1 MITKYSRPYPKL
13 SFHGIQFNSP
23 RVKSKNHFCRSTA
36 GSCATQQTKQTTAGC
51 ITAARGPHIYPLTR
65 TICVQKHVHYRRHS
79 RNYQNLPPLGC
90 HKNPVVL
97 GLFQSLRTQT
107 RDFAPARRHINTVK
121 GLSRCLRKLGK
132 KIGKI

>member
-36 GSCATQQTKQTTAGC
+36 GSCATYQTKPTTAGC

-65 TICVQKHVHYRRHS
+65 TICVHKTRALS
-79 RNYQNLPPLGC
+79 TSFSKLPKSPTARMPLKSCCFGVILVITYANAGFC
-90 HKNPVVL
+90 TCSP
-97 GLFQSLRTQT
+97 SY
-107 RDFAPARRHINTVK
+107 
-121 GLSRCLRKLGK
+121 
-132 KIGKI
+132 